1 MICKRCGPMNS
12 SSYAIQI
19 IPDLTIDDKYAA
31 IINEA
36 QNRITHFTGN
46 ALRDDRVGELFL
58 LERSKLDSRT
68 ATQILNAKGRLVTG
82 FQFEAR
88 TDSSDDN
95 FRIYVRKIADGGKTF
110 KFYLTPAVQEIM
122 LQLISL
128 EDRRTV
134 AIFSMLNST
143 LDVGYRILTTLY
155 GNQLKRLVDKV
166 PLFLTEGLTV
176 KIEKVSAKTPAD
188 SDLWKETSDAE
199 YARPEET
206 RPGRP
211 GSQDNILQV
220 LADDS
225 VFEEI
230 THYVEHIISRSDRIR
245 EKRIKL
251 EQNPHMP
258 KEEIYEKMIRED
270 LDHLE
275 NCYARIHIYLKA
287 FYKNKERRTIAQN
300 RILRQFFAGEIEQ
313 ISGETGLL
321 EDLLSLNEDE
331 YFRNIARHHELSSG

>member
-1 MICKRCGPMNS
+1 MNS

-19 IPDLTIDDKYAA
+19 IPDLTIDDKYSA
-31 IINEA
+31 IIGEA
-36 QNRITHFTGN
+36 LNRITHFTGN
-46 ALRDDRVGELFL
+46 ALRDDRVGELFV
-58 LERSKLDSRT
+58 LERSRMDART
-68 ATQILNAKGRLVTG
+68 ATQILKAKGRLVTG
-82 FQFEAR
+82 FQFESR
-88 TDSSDDN
+88 KDSVDDN
-95 FRIYVRKIADGGKTF
+95 FRVYVRKLADGGKIF

-134 AIFSMLNST
+134 AIFSMLNSS

-155 GNQLKRLVDKV
+155 GNQLKRLLDKV
-166 PLFLTEGLTV
+166 PAFLTEGLTA
-176 KIEKVSAKTPAD
+176 KIEKLSARSAAD
-188 SDLWKETSDAE
+188 SELWKEAADAE
-199 YARPEET
+199 TLRPEPPK
-206 RPGRP
+206 PGRP

-251 EQNPHMP
+251 EQNPDMP
-258 KEEIYEKMIRED
+258 RHEIYEKMIRED

-287 FYKNKERRTIAQN
+287 FYKNKDRRTVAQN
-300 RILRQFFAGEIEQ
+300 RILRQFFAGQIEQ

-331 YFRNIARHHELSSG
+331 YFRNIARHQELSAG

>member
-1 MICKRCGPMNS
+1 MNAS
-12 SSYAIQI
+12 NHAIQI

-31 IINEA
+31 IIGEA
-36 QNRITHFTGN
+36 QNRINHFTGN

-58 LERSKLDSRT
+58 LERSNLDAAR
-68 ATQILNAKGRLVTG
+68 AMRILKGKGRLVTG

-88 TDSSDDN
+88 TDSADDN
-95 FRIYVRKIADGGKTF
+95 FRVYVRKLSDGGKAF
-110 KFYLTPAVQEIM
+110 KFYLMPAVQEIM

-134 AIFSMLNST
+134 AIFSMLNSS

-155 GNQLKRLVDKV
+155 GNQLKRLVDRV
-166 PLFLTEGLTV
+166 PVFLTEGLTV
-176 KIEKVSAKTPAD
+176 KLEKLSAKSPQD
-188 SDLWKETSDAE
+188 SDLWKDAE
-199 YARPEET
+199 DEEPTRPASSRPE
-206 RPGRP
+206 RP

-220 LADDS
+220 LADDG

-230 THYVEHIISRSDRIR
+230 THYVENVISRSDRIR

-251 EQNPHMP
+251 EQNPDMP
-258 KEEIYEKMIRED
+258 KHEIYEKMIRED

-287 FYKNKERRTIAQN
+287 FYKNKETRTTGKN
-300 RILRQFFAGEIEQ
+300 RVLRQFFAGEIEQ

-321 EDLLSLNEDE
+321 EDLLGLNQTE
-331 YFRNIARHHELSSG
+331 YFRNIDRHQELSSR

>member
-1 MICKRCGPMNS
+1 MNS
-12 SSYAIQI
+12 SNYAIQI
-19 IPDLTIDDKYAA
+19 IPDLTIDEKYSA
-31 IINEA
+31 IISEA
-36 QNRITHFTGN
+36 QNRIAHFTGN

-58 LERSKLDSRT
+58 LDRSGLNNEKASRV
-68 ATQILNAKGRLVTG
+68 LKAKGRLVTG

-88 TDSSDDN
+88 ADSSDDN
-95 FRIYVRKIADGGKTF
+95 FRVYVRKLAGGGKTF
-110 KFYLTPAVQEIM
+110 KFYLTPAVQQIM

-134 AIFSMLNST
+134 AIFSMLNSA

-166 PLFLTEGLTV
+166 PAFLTEGLTV
-176 KIEKVSAKTPAD
+176 KIEKLSAKTPAD
-188 SDLWKETSDAE
+188 SDLWKEAADAE
-199 YARPEET
+199 AAPLET
-206 RPGRP
+206 VKSNRP

-220 LADDS
+220 LADDG

-230 THYVEHIISRSDRIR
+230 THYVENIISRSDRIR

-251 EQNPHMP
+251 EQNPDMP
-258 KEEIYEKMIRED
+258 RLEIYEKMIRED
-270 LDHLE
+270 LDQLE

-287 FYKNKERRTIAQN
+287 FYKNKDRRTVAQN
-300 RILRQFFAGEIEQ
+300 RILRQFFAAEIER

-321 EDLLSLNEDE
+321 EDLLALNEDE
-331 YFRNIARHHELSSG
+331 YFRNIDRHHQLSSG

>member
-1 MICKRCGPMNS
+1 MNS
-12 SSYAIQI
+12 SNYAIQI

-31 IINEA
+31 IIGEA
-36 QNRITHFTGN
+36 QNRINHFTGN
-46 ALRDDRVGELFL
+46 ALRDERVGELFL
-58 LERSKLDSRT
+58 LERSKLDSRK
-68 ATQILNAKGRLVTG
+68 AMRILKAKGRLVTG

-88 TDSSDDN
+88 TEATDDN
-95 FRIYVRKIADGGKTF
+95 FRVYVRKVADSGKAF

-134 AIFSMLNST
+134 AIFSMLNSS
-143 LDVGYRILTTLY
+143 LDIGYRILTTLY
-155 GNQLKRLVDKV
+155 GNQLKRLVDRV
-166 PLFLTEGLTV
+166 PAFLTEGLTV
-176 KIEKVSAKTPAD
+176 KLEKLSAKATTD
-188 SDLWKETSDAE
+188 SDIWKDASDTE
-199 YARPEET
+199 PTKSDLARSD
-206 RPGRP
+206 RP

-230 THYVEHIISRSDRIR
+230 THYVENVVSRSDRIR

-251 EQNPHMP
+251 EQNPDMP
-258 KEEIYEKMIRED
+258 KNEIYEKMIRED

-287 FYKNKERRTIAQN
+287 FYKNKDRRTAGQN
-300 RILRQFFAGEIEQ
+300 RILRQFFAGEIER
-313 ISGETGLL
+313 ITGETGLL
-321 EDLLSLNEDE
+321 EDLLALNEGE
-331 YFRNIARHHELSSG
+331 YFRNIARHQELSSGG

>member
-1 MICKRCGPMNS
+1 MNS
-12 SSYAIQI
+12 SNYAIQI

-31 IINEA
+31 IISEA

-58 LERSKLDSRT
+58 LERSRMDSRQ
-68 ATQILNAKGRLVTG
+68 AGKILKAKGRLVTG

-95 FRIYVRKIADGGKTF
+95 FRVYVRKVSEGGQTF

-134 AIFSMLNST
+134 AIFSMLNSA

-155 GNQLKRLVDKV
+155 GNQLKRLVDRV
-166 PLFLTEGLTV
+166 PLFLTEGLTA
-176 KIEKVSAKTPAD
+176 KIEKLSARTPAD
-188 SDLWKETSDAE
+188 SDLWKEANDAE
-199 YARPEET
+199 TARPEAAKSL
-206 RPGRP
+206 RP

-230 THYVEHIISRSDRIR
+230 THYVENIISRSDRIR

-287 FYKNKERRTIAQN
+287 FYKNKDRRTIAQN
-300 RILRQFFAGEIEQ
+300 RILRQFFAGEIEH